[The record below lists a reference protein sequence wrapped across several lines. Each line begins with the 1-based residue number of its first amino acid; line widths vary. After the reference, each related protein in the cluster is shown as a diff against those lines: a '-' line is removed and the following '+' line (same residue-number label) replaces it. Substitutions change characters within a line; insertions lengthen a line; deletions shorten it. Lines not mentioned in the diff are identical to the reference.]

1 MVKVCLQHVAHVS
14 DVSCRLKMIGHPRQS
29 PASSWHPTLELSKS
43 QRSNFSLYMRWAG
56 KICSYTDEII
66 TETVDLFERKVTNRF
81 LCATLTP
88 ASLALVTERRKAS
101 PSSFHFLLFKPFLY
115 SPQTG
120 LTQATDDQNFATL
133 NFYLLILLCM

>member
-1 MVKVCLQHVAHVS
+1 
-14 DVSCRLKMIGHPRQS
+14 
-29 PASSWHPTLELSKS
+29 
-43 QRSNFSLYMRWAG
+43 MRWAG

-101 PSSFHFLLFKPFLY
+101 PSSFHFLLF
-115 SPQTG
+115 
-120 LTQATDDQNFATL
+120 FAV
-133 NFYLLILLCM
+133 LIFSANWADSSYR